1 MPANFWAIIFTV
13 PPLYNRICSTKWQV
27 ASFILNA
34 KIFKKRGPLKCVEP
48 CTKFCPYPLK
58 TNKKVWLRTAAA
70 TTEQLWLWEPNSWVF
85 LQLLALGAKLMGIPA
100 TIVMPGN
107 APGVKKNAVESYGAQ
122 IVECEPTLE
131 ARENT
136 LAGIISKTLATPCH
150 PYNDRAVILGN
161 STATQEILEEMDVDA
176 IISPVGGGG
185 LISGTALAA
194 HFFSKK
200 TVVYGAEPQGAAD
213 AFHSIQ
219 LNSIQPSIN
228 PKTIADGL
236 RTSLGDQ
243 TFPVIRDYVKE
254 IFLVDDYEILF
265 AMKLIWE
272 RLKIVVESSSAI
284 VLAAVLKNK
293 QIFQNQKVALILSG
307 GNVDLNAFFNLEISK
322 L

>member
-1 MPANFWAIIFTV
+1 MKPYQ
-13 PPLYNRICSTKWQV
+13 LQEL
-27 ASFILNA
+27 LNA
-34 KIFKKRGPLKCVEP
+34 RQLLGDHIHRTPLIQSHLLNKMAGCELYFKCENFQKAGAFKMRGAMHKILSLSPEDQQKGVA
-48 CTKFCPYPLK
+48 THSSGNYG
-58 TNKKVWLRTAAA
+58 AA
-70 TTEQLWLWEPNSWVF
+70 
-85 LQLLALGAKLMGIPA
+85 LALGAKLMGIPA

-107 APGVKKNAVESYGAQ
+107 APGVKKNAVESYGAK